1 MACIG
6 LKSSCG
12 QNCYGSC
19 RGDSVSLPFLA
30 SIGCSH
36 CLTHSSFPPF
46 QSQQVGQF
54 FSHPI
59 TLTLLPP
66 IFHLEDACDYIELMG
81 IIWDNLPISRTLTL
95 SHLQSSFLPHKVTYS
110 LEKEMATHSS
120 NLAWKIP
127 WTEKPGG
134 LQSMGWQ
141 RVENH

>member
-66 IFHLEDACDYIELMG
+66 IFHLEDTCDYIELMG

-95 SHLQSSFLPHKVTYS
+95 SHLQSSKYLLPCKVTYS
-110 LEKEMATHSS
+110 LGLNINARTSLGAIVMAAILSLSLQIYTY
-120 NLAWKIP
+120 
-127 WTEKPGG
+127 TE
-134 LQSMGWQ
+134 
-141 RVENH
+141 